1 MHNFDTLM
9 RAYQRQVH
17 LPWRDDVPSAA
28 RVWMLWYDKS
38 LELRVQGQWAQFE
51 AEAHRAGHGWTG
63 VDMGALFG
71 PWLDSHELRN
81 ELLEEPDQLSVVL
94 PEFEAH
100 VVDELGNALAAAS
113 PNDLVAVQR
122 CGALYGLASLSNIIS
137 KVEDGIRGRLL
148 LAFAGR
154 YEGTGYRLLDGRR
167 GWNYHAIPIPPE
179 PVA

>member
-9 RAYQRQVH
+9 RAFERQVQ

-28 RVWMLWYDKS
+28 RVWMLWYDKA

-51 AEAHRAGHGWTG
+51 AEAHRAGHGC
-63 VDMGALFG
+63 VSFDIGALFG
-71 PWLDSHELRN
+71 PWLDKHELRN
-81 ELLEEPDQLSVVL
+81 ELLEEPDQFAVVR

-100 VVDELGNALAAAS
+100 VGDELGKALAAAS

-137 KVEDGIRGRLL
+137 KVEEGIKGRLL